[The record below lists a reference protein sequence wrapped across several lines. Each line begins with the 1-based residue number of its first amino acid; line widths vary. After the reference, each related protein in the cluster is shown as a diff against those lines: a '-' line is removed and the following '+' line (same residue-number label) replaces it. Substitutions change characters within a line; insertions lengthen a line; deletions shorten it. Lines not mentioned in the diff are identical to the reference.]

1 MSFAP
6 ARNRHWLL
14 RLRLCQQE
22 KRTLRA
28 IWRKFC
34 HVTRKAWPIHH
45 LAKTYRLLTDD
56 ILQNVSTTDIAESIQ
71 PSKFEW
77 ENASPQA
84 TSSGELHNA
93 MHPGEPSTPRDTWEY
108 RHLKQR
114 LFMGSGRSGSICFTC
129 DMIISLTS
137 FMSISKCSIPNGTLV
152 CARRDG
158 PMSSGSE
165 REIIML
171 AIFVVRCTPMAFIR
185 PRAHFIKDLT
195 RAVYDSVGGAVKS
208 RTDSRATSQKKKIC
222 CTILIDWVRSARQ
235 ENFGLSVMIHGSY
248 CTWSVHQD
256 LKPNIFPSDLPSQ
269 SIRTHYF
276 LRALD

>member
-1 MSFAP
+1 MTVASCSVRKNIQCPLHQLEIVIDFSGYAYVH
-6 ARNRHWLL
+6 RRKE
-14 RLRLCQQE
+14 RYV
-22 KRTLRA
+22 T

-34 HVTRKAWPIHH
+34 HATRTAWPIHH
-45 LAKTYRLLTDD
+45 LAKTYRLLTDV

-84 TSSGELHNA
+84 TRSGELHNT

-114 LFMGSGRSGSICFTC
+114 LFTGSGRSGSICFTC

-171 AIFVVRCTPMAFIR
+171 AIFVVRCTRMAFIVMMHPA
-185 PRAHFIKDLT
+185 PRAL
-195 RAVYDSVGGAVKS
+195 Y
-208 RTDSRATSQKKKIC
+208 Q
-222 CTILIDWVRSARQ
+222 RSNKGR
-235 ENFGLSVMIHGSY
+235 I
-248 CTWSVHQD
+248 W
-256 LKPNIFPSDLPSQ
+256 
-269 SIRTHYF
+269 
-276 LRALD
+276 